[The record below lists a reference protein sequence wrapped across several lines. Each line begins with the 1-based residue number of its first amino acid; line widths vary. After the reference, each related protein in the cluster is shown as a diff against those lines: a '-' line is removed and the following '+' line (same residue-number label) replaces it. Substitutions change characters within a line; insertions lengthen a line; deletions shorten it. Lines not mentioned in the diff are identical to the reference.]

1 MPPTC
6 PNDFKSQLNSPETVR
21 LLSYI
26 KDSIVLPL
34 HLFGAYCILKKTPNN
49 MHSIKFTL
57 FNFHFWNVM
66 FDLTYVFSIPIPI
79 FPMPAGVMNGILT
92 KWGVPSTIQLLL
104 MVTAVSYVSVST
116 LMIFENRFYLLN
128 SKKKWW
134 KRIRLFWMASNFLF
148 GILYQ
153 IPVILEVPDPKYA
166 KEVVINSLPCV
177 PEFLYTADIVLPSLN
192 DTTVILCTVIYVL
205 VIFGQLFVFATIIM
219 VQLSTNFGASTLSG
233 TTRRLQKR
241 LLKAL
246 IWQTGI
252 PFLYLVLPGCYSV
265 FSVYTEYFNITLNNL
280 VATVASLN
288 GFVSTLSIILI
299 HQPYR
304 NTVVFWRKNKKSESA
319 KWINPVISTHT
330 QY

>member
-1 MPPTC
+1 MPT
-6 PNDFKSQLNSPETVR
+6 
-21 LLSYI
+21 
-26 KDSIVLPL
+26 
-34 HLFGAYCILKKTPNN
+34 
-49 MHSIKFTL
+49 
-57 FNFHFWNVM
+57 
-66 FDLTYVFSIPIPI
+66 
-79 FPMPAGVMNGILT
+79 GVMNGILT
-92 KWGVPSTIQLLL
+92 KWGVPSTIQLFL

-134 KRIRLFWMASNFLF
+134 KRIRPFWMASNFLF

-153 IPVILEVPDPKYA
+153 IPVILEVPDLKYA

-265 FSVYTEYFNITLNNL
+265 FSVYTEYFNMMWSAGAAGSAGAMKLEPEPIMQLK
-280 VATVASLN
+280 S
-288 GFVSTLSIILI
+288 G
-299 HQPYR
+299 
-304 NTVVFWRKNKKSESA
+304 RKTFGHSG
-319 KWINPVISTHT
+319 V
-330 QY
+330 

>member
-1 MPPTC
+1 MG
-6 PNDFKSQLNSPETVR
+6 SPVY
-21 LLSYI
+21 YI
-26 KDSIVLPL
+26 AAPYG
-34 HLFGAYCILKKTPNN
+34 HCN
-49 MHSIKFTL
+49 
-57 FNFHFWNVM
+57 
-66 FDLTYVFSIPIPI
+66 
-79 FPMPAGVMNGILT
+79 
-92 KWGVPSTIQLLL
+92 
-104 MVTAVSYVSVST
+104 VSVST

-280 VATVASLN
+280 VATVASLH

-304 NTVVFWRKNKKSESA
+304 NTVVFWRKNKKSERA